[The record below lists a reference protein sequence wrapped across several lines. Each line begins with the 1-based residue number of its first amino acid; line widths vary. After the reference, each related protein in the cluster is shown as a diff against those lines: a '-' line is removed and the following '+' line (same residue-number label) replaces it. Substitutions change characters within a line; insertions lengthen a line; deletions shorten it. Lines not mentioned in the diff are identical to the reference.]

1 MSSNFG
7 KTLGIFLTIMER
19 ADIPDDNHDDHDN
32 DHNQWYPTIVLVLV
46 LVLVLVGC
54 SNDVDVKL
62 NKDLPPL
69 VLEVMSAP

>member
-7 KTLGIFLTIMER
+7 KTLGIFLTIIDR
-19 ADIPDDNHDDHDN
+19 ADIPDDHDYDHDD
-32 DHNQWYPTIVLVLV
+32 DHNQWYPTSTGTYWLFVAMMLM
-46 LVLVLVGC
+46 
-54 SNDVDVKL
+54 KL